1 MNKVKEQATGEIFA
15 TYITSD
21 IKILSSLLQ
30 KREKNK
36 KSIEKND
43 LRDMNRQF
51 TKKELKMTFK
61 VYENMFNS
69 LRIRG
74 KQIPN
79 ILS

>member
-1 MNKVKEQATGEIFA
+1 
-15 TYITSD
+15 
-21 IKILSSLLQ
+21 
-30 KREKNK
+30 
-36 KSIEKND
+36 
-43 LRDMNRQF
+43 MNRQF